1 MADVKM
7 ADTFLADSFLT
18 DDYPTDD
25 DEPND
30 GKRNR
35 QDCFG
40 KLRVGCFTRWVA
52 TLRQGRG
59 HGVAIASAI

>member
-1 MADVKM
+1 MF
-7 ADTFLADSFLT
+7 DTFLAGAFLT
-18 DDYPTDD
+18 DDFLTDD

-30 GKRNR
+30 ARQAKS

-40 KLRVGCFTRWVA
+40 KLRVGCLTRRVA
-52 TLRQGRG
+52 TLRQDRG